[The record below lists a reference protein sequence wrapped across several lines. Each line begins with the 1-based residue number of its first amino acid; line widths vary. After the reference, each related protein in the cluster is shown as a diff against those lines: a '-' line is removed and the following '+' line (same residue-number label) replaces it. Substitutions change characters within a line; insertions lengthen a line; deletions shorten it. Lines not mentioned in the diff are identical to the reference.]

1 MAKQISKEGVA
12 DVIQNVRNPLVSIY
26 DKMQAKGGQKLGFS
40 DIKEEFDWIM
50 KFTKDVEEW
59 QETGVN
65 DPTVIVN
72 NKVYKPSEV

>member
-1 MAKQISKEGVA
+1 MANQISKDGLKE
-12 DVIQNVRNPLVSIY
+12 VIKNVRNPLVSIY
-26 DKMQAKGGQKLGFS
+26 DKFQAKGGQKLSFQ
-40 DIKEEFDWIM
+40 DIREEFDWLM
-50 KFTKDVEEW
+50 NFTKEVEKW